1 MKNENLPALVER
13 LKVIAKDKLSHEDLR
28 PTVTADAEVSLVDIR
43 PDLYEKCLRF
53 LEPTGYGNRE
63 ASFVARGV
71 KVKSSRTVGA
81 DAKHLKLSLEDES
94 KRPDLAILDVM
105 VESMD
110 SGLTTY
116 AKIHK
121 RFPQIQTIFLTSLG
135 DMIRPYFEDG
145 SHEWVCIME
154 KPVEPISLLAT
165 INDRLKHSGEAA

>member
-1 MKNENLPALVER
+1 MVLR
-13 LKVIAKDKLSHEDLR
+13 IAHVDD
-28 PTVTADAEVSLVDIR
+28 DADIR
-43 PDLYEKCLRF
+43 EAVGRILCKNGYEVDSYLSMQEF
-53 LEPTGYGNRE
+53 I
-63 ASFVARGV
+63 
-71 KVKSSRTVGA
+71 
-81 DAKHLKLSLEDES
+81 DSLEDES

-154 KPVEPISLLAT
+154 KPVEPVSLLAT
-165 INDRLKHSGEAA
+165 INDRLKQTGAAA

>member
-1 MKNENLPALVER
+1 MVLR
-13 LKVIAKDKLSHEDLR
+13 IAHVDD
-28 PTVTADAEVSLVDIR
+28 DADIR
-43 PDLYEKCLRF
+43 EAVGRILCKNGYEVDSYLSMQEF
-53 LEPTGYGNRE
+53 I
-63 ASFVARGV
+63 
-71 KVKSSRTVGA
+71 
-81 DAKHLKLSLEDES
+81 DSLEDEN

-165 INDRLKHSGEAA
+165 INDRLKHTGAAA

>member
-1 MKNENLPALVER
+1 MVLR
-13 LKVIAKDKLSHEDLR
+13 IAHVDD
-28 PTVTADAEVSLVDIR
+28 DADIR
-43 PDLYEKCLRF
+43 EAVGRILCKNGYEVDSYLSMQEF
-53 LEPTGYGNRE
+53 I
-63 ASFVARGV
+63 
-71 KVKSSRTVGA
+71 
-81 DAKHLKLSLEDES
+81 DSLEDES

-154 KPVEPISLLAT
+154 KPVEPVSLLAT
-165 INDRLKHSGEAA
+165 INDRLKHVGAAA

>member
-1 MKNENLPALVER
+1 MVLR
-13 LKVIAKDKLSHEDLR
+13 IAHVDDDS
-28 PTVTADAEVSLVDIR
+28 DIR
-43 PDLYEKCLRF
+43 DAVGRILCKNGYEVDSYLSMQEF
-53 LEPTGYGNRE
+53 I
-63 ASFVARGV
+63 
-71 KVKSSRTVGA
+71 
-81 DAKHLKLSLEDES
+81 DSLEDEN

-154 KPVEPISLLAT
+154 KPVEPVSLLAT
-165 INDRLKHSGEAA
+165 INDRLKRVGAAA

>member
-1 MKNENLPALVER
+1 MVPR
-13 LKVIAKDKLSHEDLR
+13 IAHVDD
-28 PTVTADAEVSLVDIR
+28 DADIR
-43 PDLYEKCLRF
+43 EAVGRILCKNGYEVDSYLSMQEF
-53 LEPTGYGNRE
+53 I
-63 ASFVARGV
+63 
-71 KVKSSRTVGA
+71 
-81 DAKHLKLSLEDES
+81 DSLEDES

-154 KPVEPISLLAT
+154 KPVEPVSLLAT
-165 INDRLKHSGEAA
+165 INDRLKQTGAAA